1 MSAPQTNTRRSQFAT
16 NTRWCSSNNNN
27 KMHND
32 AMAGA
37 LPPKKHLLFVGL
49 LCFRPLLPRLECQ
62 NCQNKSELS
71 SILLPSEDRPC
82 QERHSDTH
90 KKKVTRCKVKRG
102 NTSIYNPCTSLLR
115 RLLCIVMNWNNYK
128 IKINK

>member
-16 NTRWCSSNNNN
+16 NTRWCSSSNNNN

-32 AMAGA
+32 AMSGA

-71 SILLPSEDRPC
+71 SILIQVKIALVKNVTR
-82 QERHSDTH
+82 TH
-90 KKKVTRCKVKRG
+90 TQKKVTRCKVKRG
-102 NTSIYNPCTSLLR
+102 NTSTYNPCTSLLR

-128 IKINK
+128 IK